1 MVLGEVLPDDMYTLL
16 MTDIQLRHN
25 LALRLIDLFGGHIYH
40 VIEVLRRLKNSKHQD
55 LVPREVFPE
64 GGFGNVESCLSD
76 CQDDEET
83 KRMVEVLKILATKGF
98 VPMKGGDKIGRILT
112 RNNVA
117 GFVSPTSS
125 TYGINKAFKG
135 GMVPSTQTCRL
146 DIVRVLSGE
155 NLI

>member
-1 MVLGEVLPDDMYTLL
+1 M
-16 MTDIQLRHN
+16 
-25 LALRLIDLFGGHIYH
+25 
-40 VIEVLRRLKNSKHQD
+40 IEVLRRLKNSKHQD

>member
-1 MVLGEVLPDDMYTLL
+1 M
-16 MTDIQLRHN
+16 
-25 LALRLIDLFGGHIYH
+25 
-40 VIEVLRRLKNSKHQD
+40 
-55 LVPREVFPE
+55 E
-64 GGFGNVESCLSD
+64 GGIGNVESPLSY

-83 KRMVEVLKILATKGF
+83 KRMVEQLKILA
-98 VPMKGGDKIGRILT
+98 MKESVSMEGKDKIGRILT

-125 TYGINKAFKG
+125 TYGINKAFNG

-146 DIVRVLSGE
+146 DIVRVLSDE